1 MFEKQINNI
10 LEKGSEECLIDLRNL
25 LIQKFPLPVVET
37 KIEKVKPTFYF
48 SRSEMS
54 YHMMKLPKQERVVL
68 QSLPPTPTTL
78 ESWAKFSIE
87 NGLVT
92 KQDPSR
98 IILYYLK
105 DMIDRGLVTKSE
117 TNVQSVLVESI
128 DPEEVL
134 REWNREGPE
143 TSDQTEV
150 PTDTI

>member
-37 KIEKVKPTFYF
+37 KIEKVKPVFYF
-48 SRSEMS
+48 SRCEMS

-78 ESWAKFSIE
+78 EVWAKNSIM

-117 TNVQSVLVESI
+117 TNVQPNVQPEVVESI
-128 DPEEVL
+128 ESEVPT
-134 REWNREGPE
+134 EVVEGSE
-143 TSDQTEV
+143 TEV